1 MLSLSLSFDDE
12 LPLAVV
18 IRIAAATTTAKEEA
32 DDYKFTTSGTIY
44 KASSSQVIYASRKDS
59 LRNRISREYIY

>member
-18 IRIAAATTTAKEEA
+18 IRIAAATTTAMEEA
-32 DDYKFTTSGTIY
+32 DDF
-44 KASSSQVIYASRKDS
+44 
-59 LRNRISREYIY
+59 

>member
-12 LPLAVV
+12 LPLAAVV

-32 DDYKFTTSGTIY
+32 DNYKFMMFLALFM
-44 KASSSQVIYASRKDS
+44 KRDQVIYA
-59 LRNRISREYIY
+59 